1 MSRQTNIRVRRGTSS
16 DWDCINPIL
25 SSGELGFETDT
36 RKFKIGDGVTEWI
49 SLEYVRFD
57 GGDMDTAPDCNE
69 QLLSNNTIQESS
81 PIGTTIG
88 NFNTNEKNCCFSLY
102 QYFEGQYSD
111 NNKFYIED
119 NVLKSNYIFDYNT
132 QNSYTINIKYQKNGI
147 EVQKE
152 FSVIVESI
160 LDNYN
165 LSIGSDVQATSS
177 DGSISLTFENISLN
191 GKVFFQKLETSS
203 SSSSSYS
210 PKFSIYDISSSADFS
225 GSIQISISDPGISS
239 QNNSALIHVN
249 YNEETGDIIL
259 EDITTNVTGGLITG
273 VASSLSPFILVIDGQ
288 QVVVDPDAQPVCPA
302 GQLTYSLCTSGGNAA
317 INDGQQIILPPP
329 PPPCQGK
336 KSRAATSVSIRN
348 GDVYINS
355 SECGCWERLTD
366 WTTIAEILSAFIG
379 AAAVGKI
386 AISTAKAALVLT
398 FNRIV
403 SVQSSM
409 NRVIVSV
416 NNLRPVLTGYW
427 DDIARIN
434 NSIDE
439 LTNFISSLTSRIGNL
454 NLDEIAR
461 LAQANTRK
469 AQYENL
475 RNNLSAKAQQK
486 YDELVALNNR
496 YLGLQDDLR
505 RLNIEAYEENV
516 SFLSAMS
523 LYVEASFQ
531 ASASIFRNLNTISV
545 PKTCEN
551 PDMVMNDN
559 CECVCQD
566 GYEWCNYECR
576 FKCDTPLTRAN
587 SPFECKCECPNP
599 NQEPCVN
606 NNMEFGC
613 YDPCPSGQSRVP
625 DCSCYAS
632 LFNNNKVKEI
642 SWED

>member
-203 SSSSSYS
+203 SSSSSSYS

-302 GQLTYSLCTSGGNAA
+302 GQLTQA
-317 INDGQQIILPPP
+317 
-329 PPPCQGK
+329 
-336 KSRAATSVSIRN
+336 SV
-348 GDVYINS
+348 V
-355 SECGCWERLTD
+355 
-366 WTTIAEILSAFIG
+366 
-379 AAAVGKI
+379 VGKD
-386 AISTAKAALVLT
+386 LL
-398 FNRIV
+398 
-403 SVQSSM
+403 
-409 NRVIVSV
+409 
-416 NNLRPVLTGYW
+416 
-427 DDIARIN
+427 
-434 NSIDE
+434 
-439 LTNFISSLTSRIGNL
+439 IGL
-454 NLDEIAR
+454 
-461 LAQANTRK
+461 
-469 AQYENL
+469 
-475 RNNLSAKAQQK
+475 
-486 YDELVALNNR
+486 
-496 YLGLQDDLR
+496 
-505 RLNIEAYEENV
+505 
-516 SFLSAMS
+516 
-523 LYVEASFQ
+523 
-531 ASASIFRNLNTISV
+531 
-545 PKTCEN
+545 P
-551 PDMVMNDN
+551 
-559 CECVCQD
+559 
-566 GYEWCNYECR
+566 
-576 FKCDTPLTRAN
+576 
-587 SPFECKCECPNP
+587 
-599 NQEPCVN
+599 
-606 NNMEFGC
+606 
-613 YDPCPSGQSRVP
+613 
-625 DCSCYAS
+625 
-632 LFNNNKVKEI
+632 
-642 SWED
+642 